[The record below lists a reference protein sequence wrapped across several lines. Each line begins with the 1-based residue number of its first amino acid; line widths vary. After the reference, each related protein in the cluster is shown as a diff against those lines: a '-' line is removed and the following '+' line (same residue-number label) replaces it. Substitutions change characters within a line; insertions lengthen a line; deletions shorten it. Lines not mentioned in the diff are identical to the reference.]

1 MSTQELQELIE
12 SLART
17 PETIGTLVN
26 DLPEAHLRR
35 GSPDGRFS
43 AVENVCHLRD
53 IEVEGY
59 AVRIN
64 RILKE
69 EQPFLPDI
77 DGGRL
82 AIERQYSSQNLN
94 EALHAFAVARNA
106 NVRAL
111 TDLNVEQLERSGT
124 FEGLGAVTLERL
136 LFMMREH
143 DDGHID
149 DLREI
154 RERASRENI

>member
-1 MSTQELQELIE
+1 MSTQKLHELID
-12 SLART
+12 SLAKT
-17 PETIGTLVN
+17 PETIASLVN
-26 DLPEAHLRR
+26 DLSEAHLRR
-35 GSPDGRFS
+35 RNPDGRFS

-59 AVRIN
+59 TARIN

-82 AIERQYSSQNLN
+82 AIERQYNSQNLS
-94 EALHAFAVARNA
+94 EALHAFALARKA
-106 NVRAL
+106 NVRVL
-111 TDLNVEQLERSGT
+111 TDLDVEQLDRSGT

-136 LFMMREH
+136 LLMMREH
-143 DDGHID
+143 DDGHLN

-154 RERASRENI
+154 RERVAHENI

>member
-1 MSTQELQELIE
+1 MSTQELHELIE

-17 PETIGTLVN
+17 PETIATLVN

-35 GSPDGRFS
+35 RSPDGRFS

-59 AVRIN
+59 TARIN

-82 AIERQYSSQNLN
+82 AIERQYSSQNLS
-94 EALHAFAVARNA
+94 EALHAFALARKA

-111 TDLNVEQLERSGT
+111 TDLDVEQLELSGT
-124 FEGLGAVTLERL
+124 LAGLGAVTLERL
-136 LFMMREH
+136 LLMMREH